1 MHFAGW
7 CTPWKV
13 ANGAENLVLLVL
25 QFHKIGIYCELLSEA
40 SIGQ

>member
-7 CTPWKV
+7 CTAWKV
-13 ANGAENLVLLVL
+13 ANGAESLVLMVL
-25 QFHKIGIYCELLSEA
+25 QFHKIGTYSELLSDA